1 MADIVEIIQ
10 PSGRLDINTLKL
22 LNDEIVDFLARGVKL
37 ILLDFQ
43 DVTYFQIDCIDD
55 FKEIVFKVQN
65 HQGEFYCCSL
75 NEQVR
80 NVLETAK
87 AQKFFHLLT
96 SRQEFEEKIL
106 SAG

>member
-1 MADIVEIIQ
+1 LTDIVEIIQ
-10 PSGRLDINTLKL
+10 PSGKLDIEKLTL
-22 LNDEIVDFLARGVKL
+22 LNNEIVDFLTRGVKL

-43 DVTYFQIDCIDD
+43 DVTHIQIDCVEYL
-55 FKEIVFKVQN
+55 KEIVFKVQT
-65 HQGEFYCCSL
+65 HKGEFYCCSL